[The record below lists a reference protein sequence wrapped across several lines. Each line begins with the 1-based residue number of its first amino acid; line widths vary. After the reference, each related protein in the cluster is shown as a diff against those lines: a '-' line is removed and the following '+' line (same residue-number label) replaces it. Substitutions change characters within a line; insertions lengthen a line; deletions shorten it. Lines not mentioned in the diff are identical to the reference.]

1 MMKKNTEIKE
11 QINMKMP
18 RYAKIVETDELYI
31 IATLL
36 KDCTV
41 EKALQIVQDNRQMPS
56 DKLLE
61 VQIKEVDSKVC
72 IIETYSK

>member
-1 MMKKNTEIKE
+1 MKQNTETKE

-61 VQIKEVDSKVC
+61 LQIKEIDNKVC

>member
-1 MMKKNTEIKE
+1 MKKNTELKE

-18 RYAKIVETDELYI
+18 RYAKIVETENVYI

-41 EKALQIVQDNRQMPS
+41 EKALQTVQDNRQMLS

-61 VQIKEVDSKVC
+61 VQIKEIDNKVC

>member
-1 MMKKNTEIKE
+1 MKKNTEIKE

-18 RYAKIVETDELYI
+18 RYARIVETDDVYI

-36 KDCTV
+36 TDCTV
-41 EKALQIVQDNRQMPS
+41 EKALQIVKDNSQMPS

-61 VQIKEVDSKVC
+61 VQIKEIDNKVC

>member
-1 MMKKNTEIKE
+1 
-11 QINMKMP
+11 MKMP
-18 RYAKIVETDELYI
+18 RYEKIVETDELYI
-31 IATLL
+31 VATLL

-61 VQIKEVDSKVC
+61 VQVKEIDNKVC
-72 IIETYSK
+72 IIETFSK

>member
-1 MMKKNTEIKE
+1 MKI
-11 QINMKMP
+11 P

-31 IATLL
+31 VATLL

-41 EKALQIVQDNRQMPS
+41 EKALQIVQNNRQMPS

-61 VQIKEVDSKVC
+61 VQIKEIDNKVC
-72 IIETYSK
+72 IIETFSK

>member
-1 MMKKNTEIKE
+1 MVKEKKE

-18 RYAKIVETDELYI
+18 RYAKIVETEDVYI

-61 VQIKEVDSKVC
+61 LQIKEIDNKVC

>member
-1 MMKKNTEIKE
+1 MKKNTEIKE

-41 EKALQIVQDNRQMPS
+41 EKALQIVQDKRQMPS
-56 DKLLE
+56 EKLLE
-61 VQIKEVDSKVC
+61 LQIKEIDNKVC

>member
-1 MMKKNTEIKE
+1 
-11 QINMKMP
+11 MKMP
-18 RYAKIVETDELYI
+18 RYAKIVETDDIYI
-31 IATLL
+31 ITTLL
-36 KDCTV
+36 KNCTV

-61 VQIKEVDSKVC
+61 VQVKEVDSKVC

>member
-1 MMKKNTEIKE
+1 MVKEKKE

-41 EKALQIVQDNRQMPS
+41 EKALQTVKDNRQMPS

-61 VQIKEVDSKVC
+61 LQIKEVDSKVC

>member
-1 MMKKNTEIKE
+1 MVKEKKE

-18 RYAKIVETDELYI
+18 RYAKIVETDNVYI

-41 EKALQIVQDNRQMPS
+41 EKALQTVKDNRQMPS

-61 VQIKEVDSKVC
+61 VQIKEIDNKVC

>member
-1 MMKKNTEIKE
+1 
-11 QINMKMP
+11 MKMP
-18 RYAKIVETDELYI
+18 RYEKIVETDELYI
-31 IATLL
+31 VATLL

-61 VQIKEVDSKVC
+61 VQVKEIDNKVC

>member
-1 MMKKNTEIKE
+1 
-11 QINMKMP
+11 MKMP
-18 RYAKIVETDELYI
+18 RYAKIVETDDVYI

-36 KDCTV
+36 KNCTV
-41 EKALQIVQDNRQMPS
+41 EKALQIVKDNRQMPS

-61 VQIKEVDSKVC
+61 VQIKEFDNKVC

>member
-1 MMKKNTEIKE
+1 MVKEKKE

-18 RYAKIVETDELYI
+18 RYAKIVETDDIYI
-31 IATLL
+31 ITTLL

-41 EKALQIVQDNRQMPS
+41 EKVLQIVQDNRQMPS

-61 VQIKEVDSKVC
+61 LQIKEIDNKVC

>member
-1 MMKKNTEIKE
+1 MVKEKKE

-18 RYAKIVETDELYI
+18 RYAKIVEIDELYI

-41 EKALQIVQDNRQMPS
+41 EKALQTVKDNRQMPS

-61 VQIKEVDSKVC
+61 LQIKEIDNKVC

>member
-1 MMKKNTEIKE
+1 MVKEKKE

-18 RYAKIVETDELYI
+18 RYAKIVETDNVYI

-41 EKALQIVQDNRQMPS
+41 EKALQTVKDNRQIPS

-61 VQIKEVDSKVC
+61 VQIKEIDNKVC

>member
-1 MMKKNTEIKE
+1 
-11 QINMKMP
+11 MKMP
-18 RYAKIVETDELYI
+18 RYAKIVETDDIYI
-31 IATLL
+31 ITTLL

-61 VQIKEVDSKVC
+61 LQIKEIDNKVC

>member
-1 MMKKNTEIKE
+1 MVKEKKE

-18 RYAKIVETDELYI
+18 RYAQIVETDELYI

-41 EKALQIVQDNRQMPS
+41 EKALQTVQDNRQMPS

-61 VQIKEVDSKVC
+61 VQIKEIDNKVC

>member
-1 MMKKNTEIKE
+1 MKI
-11 QINMKMP
+11 P
-18 RYAKIVETDELYI
+18 RYARIVETDELYI

-41 EKALQIVQDNRQMPS
+41 EKALQTVKDSRQMPS

-61 VQIKEVDSKVC
+61 VQIKEINNKVC

>member
-1 MMKKNTEIKE
+1 
-11 QINMKMP
+11 MKMP

-61 VQIKEVDSKVC
+61 LQIKEIDNKVC

>member
-1 MMKKNTEIKE
+1 MVKAKKE

-18 RYAKIVETDELYI
+18 RYAKIVETDDVYI

-41 EKALQIVQDNRQMPS
+41 EKALQTVKDNRQMPS

-61 VQIKEVDSKVC
+61 VQIKEFDNKVC

>member
-1 MMKKNTEIKE
+1 MKKNTETKE

-18 RYAKIVETDELYI
+18 RYAKIVETDDVYI

-61 VQIKEVDSKVC
+61 VQVKEVDSKVC

>member
-1 MMKKNTEIKE
+1 
-11 QINMKMP
+11 MKMP

>member
-1 MMKKNTEIKE
+1 MKKNTEIKE

-18 RYAKIVETDELYI
+18 RYAKIVETDDVYI

-41 EKALQIVQDNRQMPS
+41 EKALQTVKDNRQMPS

-61 VQIKEVDSKVC
+61 VQVKEVDSKVC

>member
-1 MMKKNTEIKE
+1 
-11 QINMKMP
+11 MKMP

-41 EKALQIVQDNRQMPS
+41 EKALQTVKDNRQMPS

-61 VQIKEVDSKVC
+61 LQIKEFDNQVY

>member
-1 MMKKNTEIKE
+1 MKKNTELKE

-18 RYAKIVETDELYI
+18 RYAKIIETENVYI

-41 EKALQIVQDNRQMPS
+41 EKALQTVQDNRQMLS

-61 VQIKEVDSKVC
+61 VQIKEIDNKVC

>member
-1 MMKKNTEIKE
+1 
-11 QINMKMP
+11 MKMP

-61 VQIKEVDSKVC
+61 LQIKEIDNKVC
-72 IIETYSK
+72 IIETYRK

>member
-1 MMKKNTEIKE
+1 MVKEKKE

-18 RYAKIVETDELYI
+18 HYAKIVETDDVYI

-61 VQIKEVDSKVC
+61 VQIKEIDNKVC

>member
-1 MMKKNTEIKE
+1 MVKAKKE

-18 RYAKIVETDELYI
+18 RYAKIVEIDELYI

-41 EKALQIVQDNRQMPS
+41 EKALQTVKDNRQMPS

-61 VQIKEVDSKVC
+61 VQIKEIDNKVC

>member
-1 MMKKNTEIKE
+1 
-11 QINMKMP
+11 MKMP
-18 RYAKIVETDELYI
+18 RYAKIVETDDVYI
-31 IATLL
+31 IATVL

-41 EKALQIVQDNRQMPS
+41 EKALQIVRNNRQMPS

-61 VQIKEVDSKVC
+61 LQIKEIDNKVC

>member
-1 MMKKNTEIKE
+1 
-11 QINMKMP
+11 MKMP
-18 RYAKIVETDELYI
+18 RYAKIVETENVYI
-31 IATLL
+31 IVTLL

-41 EKALQIVQDNRQMPS
+41 EKALQTVQDNRQMLS

-61 VQIKEVDSKVC
+61 VQIKEIDNKVC

>member
-1 MMKKNTEIKE
+1 MVKEKKE

-18 RYAKIVETDELYI
+18 RYAKIVETDDIYI
-31 IATLL
+31 ITTLL

-61 VQIKEVDSKVC
+61 VQIKEIDNKVC

>member
-1 MMKKNTEIKE
+1 
-11 QINMKMP
+11 MKMP

-41 EKALQIVQDNRQMPS
+41 EKALQTVQDNIQMPS

-61 VQIKEVDSKVC
+61 VQIKEIDNKVC

>member
-1 MMKKNTEIKE
+1 
-11 QINMKMP
+11 MKMP
-18 RYAKIVETDELYI
+18 RYAKIVETDGLYI

-41 EKALQIVQDNRQMPS
+41 EKALQTVKDNRQMPS

-61 VQIKEVDSKVC
+61 LQIKEVDSKVC

>member
-1 MMKKNTEIKE
+1 MKKNTEIKE

-18 RYAKIVETDELYI
+18 RYAKIVETEDVYI

-41 EKALQIVQDNRQMPS
+41 EKALQTVKDNRQMPS

-61 VQIKEVDSKVC
+61 VQIKEIDNKVC

>member
-1 MMKKNTEIKE
+1 MVKEKKE

-18 RYAKIVETDELYI
+18 RYAQIVETDELYI
-31 IATLL
+31 VATLL

-41 EKALQIVQDNRQMPS
+41 EKALQTVKDNSQMPS

-61 VQIKEVDSKVC
+61 LQIKEFDNKVC
-72 IIETYSK
+72 IIETFSK

>member
-1 MMKKNTEIKE
+1 MVKEKKE

-18 RYAKIVETDELYI
+18 RYAKIVETDDVYI

-61 VQIKEVDSKVC
+61 VQIKEIDNKVC

>member
-1 MMKKNTEIKE
+1 MVKEKKE

>member
-1 MMKKNTEIKE
+1 MKKNTETKE
-11 QINMKMP
+11 QINMKIP
-18 RYAKIVETDELYI
+18 RYARIVETDELYI

-41 EKALQIVQDNRQMPS
+41 EKALQTVKDSRQMPS

-61 VQIKEVDSKVC
+61 VQIKEIDNKVC